1 MSGGEMG
8 NRLVVVETDQLID
21 LIKSAVQ
28 EVLQEKDENLDQKQ
42 IMNFQETCD
51 FLGIHPSTLNKW
63 KAENK
68 IPFKKLGKRIFFNR
82 EEVLNSLKDSNY
94 QKFKDLQSF
103 IN

>member
-1 MSGGEMG
+1 MES
-8 NRLVVVETDQLID
+8 RIIVVEVDQLIN
-21 LIKSAVQ
+21 LIKLAVN
-28 EVLQEKDENLDQKQ
+28 EVLEEVNENHDQKQ

-68 IPFKKLGKRIFFNR
+68 IPFKRLGKRIFFNKDDI
-82 EEVLNSLKDSNY
+82 LNSLKDSNY
-94 QKFKDLQSF
+94 SKHKNLQSF

>member
-1 MSGGEMG
+1 MES
-8 NRLVVVETDQLID
+8 RIIVVEADHLIE
-21 LIKSAVQ
+21 LIKSAIN
-28 EVLQEKDENLDQKQ
+28 EVLEKKEKNKNLKDLL
-42 IMNFQETCD
+42 NFKETCD

-68 IPFKKLGKRIFFNR
+68 IPFKKLGKRIFFTK
-82 EEVLNSLKDSNY
+82 EDILNSLKDSNY